1 MIRSDTEGGAGNQG
15 EPVALERQYFYP
27 KGGIVR
33 KALGIVGVVLLAVV
47 IAAVGFYLW
56 ASSTASRK
64 LARVYQVHTIDFPIP
79 FPLAPE
85 EVARRKLTPG
95 AADSAAREEALARG
109 RHLITSR
116 YACIGCHGQNLGG
129 GTMVDA
135 PPIGRLLGPNLTG
148 GRGGRTA
155 GFQAADFDRIVRHGV
170 KPGGHPALMP
180 AVDFHL
186 MSDQELSDIIVYLR
200 SLPPVDSLVPAPTLG
215 PLGKVLVAT
224 GKVRLSADLIAAEAA
239 PHEVLPPP
247 TAPTVEFGRHLAAT
261 CMGCHGA
268 NLAGG
273 PIQGGDPSWPPAANL
288 TPDAGGLGSWSFEQF
303 VALLR
308 EAKRPDGRRLAEPM
322 AGVTVLVRNMTDVE
336 LEALWKFLRSVPP
349 VASRK

>member
-1 MIRSDTEGGAGNQG
+1 MRRALTFIGISLAG
-15 EPVALERQYFYP
+15 
-27 KGGIVR
+27 
-33 KALGIVGVVLLAVV
+33 LAVV
-47 IAAVGFYLW
+47 VVACYLW
-56 ASSTASRK
+56 ASMTARRK
-64 LARVYQVHTIDFPIP
+64 LARVYQVHTADFPIP

-85 EVARRKLTPG
+85 EVARRKLTPA
-95 AADSAAREEALARG
+95 AADSVAREEALARG
-109 RHLITSR
+109 HHLLTSR
-116 YACIGCHGQNLGG
+116 YACMGCHGARLGG

-135 PPIGRLLGPNLTG
+135 PPIGRILGPNLTS

-170 KPGGHPALMP
+170 KPGGLPALMP
-180 AVDFHL
+180 SVDFHR

-200 SLPPVDSLVPAPTLG
+200 AQPPVDSLVPAPTLG

-239 PHEVLPPP
+239 PHAVLPPP

-261 CMGCHGA
+261 CMGCHGE

-288 TPDAGGLGSWSFEQF
+288 TPDASGLGGWSFEQF

-308 EAKRPDGRRLAEPM
+308 QAKRPDGRPPAEPM
-322 AGVTVLVRNMTDVE
+322 AGVTTLTRNMTDVE
-336 LEALWKFLRSVPP
+336 LEALWKYLRSVPP
-349 VASRK
+349 ASRPK